1 VNIDQPTHNEQSR
14 ERERERDASTRR
26 KQKNMER
33 NVLQIVKVF
42 SALGNKRQLEVA
54 TQIDDDRP
62 VVVAPKS

>member
-1 VNIDQPTHNEQSR
+1 MSNQESK
-14 ERERERDASTRR
+14 RERDASTRR